1 MRKTLRY
8 AHLGVAL
15 LIGAYVYSPTLS
27 GNSAFQALI
36 QIGVFPIIAVSGIAM
51 WQQPRLMKL
60 IRRTKS

>member
-8 AHLGVAL
+8 VHLVAGL

-27 GNSAFQALI
+27 GNAAFQAMI
-36 QIGVFPIIAVSGIAM
+36 QLGVFPIIALSGIAM

-60 IRRTKS
+60 TRRTQS